1 MDGVEETR
9 GVHAGV
15 HSLIP
20 GPLKLVNYTPL
31 QHRYPSRDVQ
41 KVAKKAVWR
50 DVGEPPIPLDT
61 FRLCIKHATWGA
73 LRAGFLAGAIRS
85 GVNLFLLLF
94 RVLRTPKKFRIRLVL
109 HALFGPDTFRFSAML
124 GSFTFLYKL
133 LLNSLPLIPIPD
145 QLAVLRSHRHT
156 RKHPASD
163 EESLLSPGA
172 GSTGSG
178 TPLTIPSKREK
189 REGKP
194 RHLSLTSEIA
204 YSHLDGARW
213 HAIVAGA
220 IAGLSVLWE
229 KKERRITIAQQ
240 IFVRGLQGSWNVWS
254 PRLGIHIPYGSVLA
268 FSLCCGQIMYAF
280 LLRPE
285 TILDLTIIGKILKA
299 SKVHGE
305 TMHINRQLVRQGT
318 FEIPLMESLINKAG
332 NTPHNTTV
340 LRNMLE
346 HAKRGDFQGKVAGT
360 CEIIHPWIDSCVY
373 VEVERFVSV
382 FTWMFPIY
390 GALHVIP
397 MILFKRKTFAKEPL
411 TMLLKSLK
419 GTVRSSTFLSVFVF
433 IYQCVFYIPHSI
445 LCVLIIWRTRTSHF
459 MLVSRA
465 SFWFLGAMTG
475 LALFVEDQR
484 RRAELTMY
492 VLPRGLE
499 SAWSMMR
506 NRGYVPF
513 IPFGDSILC
522 AVGMGMVMHDP
533 QHLSGL
539 VRRILYQFVGPN

>member
-1 MDGVEETR
+1 
-9 GVHAGV
+9 
-15 HSLIP
+15 
-20 GPLKLVNYTPL
+20 
-31 QHRYPSRDVQ
+31 
-41 KVAKKAVWR
+41 
-50 DVGEPPIPLDT
+50 
-61 FRLCIKHATWGA
+61 
-73 LRAGFLAGAIRS
+73 
-85 GVNLFLLLF
+85 
-94 RVLRTPKKFRIRLVL
+94 
-109 HALFGPDTFRFSAML
+109 
-124 GSFTFLYKL
+124 
-133 LLNSLPLIPIPD
+133 
-145 QLAVLRSHRHT
+145 
-156 RKHPASD
+156 
-163 EESLLSPGA
+163 
-172 GSTGSG
+172 
-178 TPLTIPSKREK
+178 
-189 REGKP
+189 
-194 RHLSLTSEIA
+194 
-204 YSHLDGARW
+204 
-213 HAIVAGA
+213 
-220 IAGLSVLWE
+220 
-229 KKERRITIAQQ
+229 
-240 IFVRGLQGSWNVWS
+240 
-254 PRLGIHIPYGSVLA
+254 
-268 FSLCCGQIMYAF
+268 
-280 LLRPE
+280 
-285 TILDLTIIGKILKA
+285 
-299 SKVHGE
+299 
-305 TMHINRQLVRQGT
+305 MHINRQLVRQGT

-340 LRNMLE
+340 LQNMLE

-397 MILFKRKTFAKEPL
+397 MVLFKRKTFAKEPF

-433 IYQCVFYIPHSI
+433 IYQSI
-445 LCVLIIWRTRTSHF
+445 LCMKNRIHEAQWSTKYLNPAIRQ

-465 SFWFLGAMTG
+465 SFWLLGALTG

-522 AVGMGMVMHDP
+522 AVGMGMVMSTYQHDP